1 MTAPLVSVS
10 MVTFNHEAFVEEAAR
25 SVLNQSVA
33 DLELV
38 VVNDGSTDSTAARLA
53 GIDDPRLV
61 VVNQPNAG
69 PAAATNRAIATCRG
83 EYVALFSGDDVCHP
97 DRLRLQLEEHI
108 RGRGEVIF
116 SICDFIDDEGRPL
129 RGGHFADDAF
139 EPKNESRAATF
150 ARLVRS
156 GNYFNGVTAFAKR
169 SVLFENSFDPS
180 LLQLQDFDLW
190 LRLVKKHD
198 LWIMPDQLVR
208 YRIRASGA
216 NLSSPSG
223 ERLVRVQ
230 NEYYLILRQ
239 AFDDLPPE
247 LFREA
252 FAGELACADFS
263 DGIEYE
269 CEKAFAYCRSQIA
282 LAQLIGMERL
292 HRLLADPVSAEVLNR
307 RYQYTA
313 QQFFHRLGSVNV
325 TAAYDGRFST
335 LYADCGNGWVPTENL
350 CRRVNPMIEQFALT
364 FTLPPG
370 IRPRALRWDPMELQT
385 CRVRID
391 AINLVDAAGET
402 RRVDLATVDSNG
414 FRQTDET
421 VSFPTADPHFWWPVA
436 GEVATVS
443 IHGRWNSDD
452 MLKTNLAQSRHI
464 HEMTADLAAMRRE
477 LAAARGAVRAM
488 TASASWRYTAP
499 LRAAKAVAR
508 RLRAG

>member
-1 MTAPLVSVS
+1 

-25 SVLNQSVA
+25 SVLSQSLA

-38 VVNDGSTDSTAARLA
+38 VVNDGSTDDTAARLA
-53 GIDDPRLV
+53 AIADPRLV
-61 VVNQPNAG
+61 VINQANAG
-69 PAAATNRAIATCRG
+69 PAAATNRAVAACRG
-83 EYVALFSGDDVCHP
+83 EFVALFSGDDVCHP
-97 DRLRLQLEEHI
+97 DRLRLQLDEYT
-108 RGRGEVIF
+108 RGRGDVVF
-116 SICDFIDDEGRPL
+116 SVCDFIDDEGRPL

-150 ARLVRS
+150 ARLVRN
-156 GNYFNGVTAFAKR
+156 GNFFNGVTAFAKR
-169 SVLFENSFDPS
+169 GVLSENHFDPS

-190 LRLVKKHD
+190 LRLVKKHS
-198 LWIMPDQLVR
+198 LWIMADRLVR

-230 NEYYLILRQ
+230 NEYYLILRHV
-239 AFDDLPPE
+239 FEDLPSE

-252 FAGELACADFS
+252 FAGELARPDFA
-263 DGIEYE
+263 GAIEYE

-292 HRLLADPVSAEVLNR
+292 HRLLADPVSADLLAR
-307 RYQYTA
+307 RYQYTP

-350 CRRVNPMIEQFALT
+350 CRRVNPMVEEFALT

-370 IRPRALRWDPMELQT
+370 TRPYALRWDPMELQT
-385 CRVRID
+385 CRVRIES
-391 AINLVDAAGET
+391 IELTDAAGAGQS
-402 RRVDLATVDSNG
+402 VDLASVDSNG
-414 FRQTDET
+414 SRQPDGT
-421 VSFPTADPHFWWPVA
+421 VSFPTADPHFWWPVG
-436 GEVATVS
+436 GEVTTVS
-443 IHGRWNSDD
+443 IRGRWNSDD

-464 HEMTADLAAMRRE
+464 HEMTAEMNALRRE
-477 LAAARGAVRAM
+477 LAANRGALRAM